1 MRRMI
6 TDEQIRLLELIRNEG
21 AGAIYN
27 TKTYPNTIS
36 GSGEIKIVDAAFKYY
51 KSYQSAFVGL
61 KFVNRDTGATLTPAS
76 IEFPDFNSTPVNSIG
91 AFVGLQA
98 GKFIF
103 NNGTMGNGFCAFNAI
118 PVSSIEVKG
127 DFKLYWDWG
136 YSFLNTYIKEIGP
149 FDVSNVSNLAG
160 AFIGSNR
167 LEKIHMKHF
176 RVDFDISVSTAF
188 TADALVEI
196 ISNLDNVGAARTLT
210 MGATNLAKLS
220 SAQKKVA
227 TDKGWNLA

>member
-6 TDEQIRLLELIRNEG
+6 TDEQIRLLEVMKNEG
-21 AGAIYN
+21 AGAVYN
-27 TKTYPNTIS
+27 TRTYANTIT

-51 KSYQSAFVGL
+51 KSYQNAFIGL
-61 KFVNRDTGATLTPAS
+61 QFVNRDNGTTLTPAS
-76 IEFPDFNSTPVNSIG
+76 IEFPDFNSTPVDSTG
-91 AFVGLQA
+91 AFIGLQA

-103 NNGTMGNGFCAFNAI
+103 NNGAMGRGFCTFNAI
-118 PVSSIEVKG
+118 PTSTIEVKG
-127 DFKLYWDWG
+127 NFKLYGEWN

-149 FDVSNVSNLAG
+149 FDVSNVSSLIG